1 MFNQW
6 TVSLVNIFQKC
17 IFHKQW
23 WTLQILKLFNTL
35 VIIAFENI
43 SHIKKIDHLCCLKC
57 NLSFLVFTK
66 KIVWV
71 RWYNIST
78 LLCLLISLLLS
89 ILSLSNQMYKATI
102 TLCLTLLL
110 SLNHLQ
116 TLNLSLLV
124 SSSIEGNIRLDASY
138 AMPINLILSFI
149 FARAFKFVL
158 WFPKLFIP
166 AHYVK
171 THL

>member
-1 MFNQW
+1 MSFNFP
-6 TVSLVNIFQKC
+6 L
-17 IFHKQW
+17 
-23 WTLQILKLFNTL
+23 TL
-35 VIIAFENI
+35 
-43 SHIKKIDHLCCLKC
+43 
-57 NLSFLVFTK
+57 
-66 KIVWV
+66 
-71 RWYNIST
+71 Y
-78 LLCLLISLLLS
+78 

-171 THL
+171 THSCSIQVSQYTLDSYFKRLRTITIIIILDLLKISFNIYSFIKYILSYNTLLKQYKLNGVSNQTHD

>member
-1 MFNQW
+1 M
-6 TVSLVNIFQKC
+6 
-17 IFHKQW
+17 
-23 WTLQILKLFNTL
+23 TLFSSL

-43 SHIKKIDHLCCLKC
+43 AHIKKINHLCCLKC
-57 NLSFLVFTK
+57 NLSFLVSR
-66 KIVWV
+66 KIVWI

-78 LLCLLISLLLS
+78 LLFLLISLLLS

-171 THL
+171 TQLCSI